1 MRILTHVT
9 FHMVRGWLS
18 ATEEYYDG
26 PVVYA
31 GGGGEV
37 TNETVPTGPF
47 GPQIPFILGLFEQA
61 AQLFNQGPQQAFPG
75 VDAQGNVVE
84 GGQLTPD
91 INPNIQN
98 TQDAVGGLAGG
109 NIDQNQA
116 IQQFL
121 QQVAGGSADGG
132 FGQSLTPQIQ
142 QGIDAQLGAGNNATS
157 QFFGDQ
163 AQPAQDALA
172 QIFGQDPSQQNI
184 QASGTQGGATDASG
198 AIQQLLG
205 GGGGANPFLDQLV
218 QGAIQGQVN
227 SFNRNILPGISSEA
241 QQAGQIGG
249 TRQGIAEGIAGSDLS
264 QQIANLSQGIRG
276 EAFGTQVGAQGQA
289 VSDVFGAQQ
298 GDQTAGIQ
306 AGGLNQQNFQQFIQS
321 LLQGTGQVG
330 TGIGTGTGQGLN
342 AIGTGTAQAGNL
354 FSGGNALDL
363 QQMLGALGLIP
374 GFQAGSLGQ
383 LGAVNQ
389 LGLQQ
394 FGLDQNAI
402 DALQQQFEFNQN
414 APFDLL
420 SQFQQF
426 ISGPFGSTVGDIGQ
440 NPSFQNPIPV
450 QGAQVPA
457 GPPVGISD
465 PNPTLI
471 PPAGAP
477 PTFGGVA
484 GQPSSFAPTPQQ
496 PIPQQQ
502 QVIV

>member
-1 MRILTHVT
+1 MHLTFFT
-9 FHMVRGWLS
+9 IRCD
-18 ATEEYYDG
+18 TEEYDG

-31 GGGGEV
+31 GGGSDV

-61 AQLFNQGPQQAFPG
+61 ANLFNQGPLQAFPG
-75 VDAQGNVVE
+75 VDAEGNVVQ

-91 INPNIQN
+91 INPNIAN
-98 TQDAVGGLAGG
+98 TQQAVGGLAGG
-109 NIDQNQA
+109 NIDQNNA

-121 QQVAGGSADGG
+121 QQVAGGGTPGG
-132 FGQSLTPQIQ
+132 QFGQSLTPQIQ
-142 QGIDAQLGAGNNATS
+142 QGINAQLGAGNNATS
-157 QFFGDQ
+157 QFFGSQ
-163 AQPAQDALA
+163 AQPAQDALS
-172 QIFGQDPSQQNI
+172 QIFGQDPSSQNI
-184 QASGTQGGATDASG
+184 SATGTQGGTTDAST
-198 AIQQLLG
+198 AIAQLLG
-205 GGGGANPFLDQLV
+205 GGGGQNPFLDQLV
-218 QGAIQGQVN
+218 QGAAQGQIN
-227 SFNRNILPGISSEA
+227 NFQRNILPGISSEA

-249 TRQGIAEGIAGSDLS
+249 SRQGIAEGIAGSDLS

-276 EAFGTQVGAQGQA
+276 EAFGTQVNAQSQA
-289 VSDVFGAQQ
+289 LQNILGAQQ

-330 TGIGTGTGQGLN
+330 TGIGTGTGQGLD

-354 FSGGNALDL
+354 FSGGNALDV

-402 DALQQQFEFNQN
+402 DAIANQFTQNQN

-426 ISGPFGSTVGDIGQ
+426 ISGPFGSTVGDLGQ
-440 NPSFQNPIPV
+440 QPFFQNPIPTGGQQQIPNFFPPP
-450 QGAQVPA
+450 QGSQ
-457 GPPVGISD
+457 I
-465 PNPTLI
+465 
-471 PPAGAP
+471 
-477 PTFGGVA
+477 
-484 GQPSSFAPTPQQ
+484 PQQ
-496 PIPQQQ
+496 PPLTGIAPPPQIQPAVNPQQPPNPLNPGA
-502 QVIV
+502 V